1 MVVAVAVPFLN
12 ERAHLPAFLNS
23 LAAQT
28 RPPESALL
36 VDDGS
41 SDGSA
46 ELAESF
52 AAEHEWAR
60 LLRRP
65 QRTAERDRLAT
76 AKELE
81 AFHWAVA
88 QLPPG
93 WDVVGKLDADLRL
106 TPRTLE
112 TLAAE
117 LERDEQLGLAGT
129 YLQENGRRVRIGEGH
144 VHGATKFFRRACW
157 EEIQPVPA
165 ILGWDTID
173 EFTARMRGWRTQS
186 FAMPDGDPEHLRPRG
201 SHDGLLRGYRRW
213 GLCSYALGEA
223 PAHVALY
230 GARQMATDRPPV
242 LGGLSYL
249 AGYAAA
255 AARRVDRADARVR
268 EYVRDQQKR
277 RLRERL
283 SRSRTA

>member
-1 MVVAVAVPFLN
+1 MIVAVAVPFLN
-12 ERAHLPAFLNS
+12 EREHLPAFLES

-28 RPPESALL
+28 RPPDRALL

-41 SDGSA
+41 TDGSA
-46 ELAESF
+46 ELAERF
-52 AAEHEWAR
+52 AAEHPWAQA
-60 LLRRP
+60 LRRP
-65 QRTAERDRLAT
+65 PRDPERDRLAS

-81 AFHWAVA
+81 AFRWAVGR
-88 QLPPG
+88 LDLD

-112 TLAAE
+112 TLVAE
-117 LERDEQLGLAGT
+117 LERDERLGLAGA
-129 YLQENGRRVRIGEGH
+129 YLRENGRRVRIGDGH
-144 VHGATKFFRRACW
+144 VHGATKLFRRACW
-157 EEIQPVPA
+157 DDVQPVPA

-201 SHDGLLRGYRRW
+201 THDGLLRGYRRW

-223 PAHVALY
+223 PVHVALY
-230 GARQMATDRPPV
+230 AGRQMATERPPV

-255 AARRVDRADARVR
+255 AARRVERADGDLRA
-268 EYVRDQQKR
+268 YVRGQQKR
-277 RLRERL
+277 RLRARIA
-283 SRSRTA
+283 RIVRR